1 MLVLYNMNILHR
13 AMKCVNIFISNI
25 LYQLGVFNVSKI
37 LKKGLAYTQ
46 AAPYYVS
53 TEVWG
58 DETYDIKSDIWSL
71 DK

>member
-1 MLVLYNMNILHR
+1 
-13 AMKCVNIFISNI
+13 MKCVNIFISNI

-53 TEVWG
+53 TEV
-58 DETYDIKSDIWSL
+58 
-71 DK
+71 